1 MKEEF
6 ADAVANGGGIYA
18 VGYCFGA
25 KYVLLLGSEVD
36 SQTTDGAK
44 SPDVQAEE
52 GTVKQGAQIKCGAI
66 AHGTQI
72 SKEEM
77 EGITVPVCFV
87 AVEDDSLFP
96 DEVREAGK
104 KALEARKAE
113 FELRVYPSVPHGF
126 AVLGDYE
133 DQKIVQAQGEAF
145 QQMLAWLKA
154 H

>member
-1 MKEEF
+1 MKDEF

-25 KYVLLLGSEVD
+25 KYVLLLGSDVD
-36 SQTTDGAK
+36 VDGAK
-44 SPDVQAEE
+44 SADVQAEE
-52 GTVKQGAQIKCGAI
+52 GTVKQGPQIKCGAI

-77 EGITVPVCFV
+77 EGIAVPVCFV
-87 AVEDDSLFP
+87 AVEGDSLFP

-104 KALEARKAE
+104 KGLEARKAE
-113 FELRVYPSVPHGF
+113 FELSVYEGVPHGF
-126 AVLGDYE
+126 AVLGDYAE
-133 DQKIVQAQGEAF
+133 EKIVKAQGEAF
-145 QQMLAWLKA
+145 AQMLGWLKA